1 MHAFRYNM
9 YVQYN
14 VCMYILVFYKVDGV
28 IFFRKLRVRSVSWRI
43 GSSRRDRKGRPA
55 RRTKQTSSDHTRQR
69 LNRSWRKWTSK
80 KWLSK
85 TGFLWHVPS
94 FLTLIDAYIKIEL
107 IKNVVVAL

>member
-1 MHAFRYNM
+1 
-9 YVQYN
+9 
-14 VCMYILVFYKVDGV
+14 MYILVFYKVDGV

-94 FLTLIDAYIKIEL
+94 FLTLIDAYINNEL
-107 IKNVVVAL
+107 IKNMVVAL